1 MLSHV
6 RKLKN
11 PFSALKNEKKNQSY
25 QTHKSATLR
34 GKLGRD
40 CAFI

>member
-25 QTHKSATLR
+25 QKKCYAARQTGS
-34 GKLGRD
+34 
-40 CAFI
+40 